1 MAEQVKIEV
10 VAEDKASGVFEGIG
24 GKFAKFGLAV
34 SGVKQAFSFIASMST
49 DVAEFNKLIAQTGA
63 NVGATQ
69 EQMASFSKVAVQSA
83 RDTFFT
89 AEQTAGALKMLAGGS
104 ITAEEAMKSLN
115 DVVSFA
121 TATGMED
128 LNQATLVVADAMTLF
143 HLRED
148 EVTRATDAL
157 TKVNQI
163 SFGTIDEL
171 SQAFQQAAPSAA
183 NLGFQFEEL
192 TAVIG
197 AMADAGVRGFEAGT
211 GLKMAFSRLSD
222 VTVQEQMRS
231 LGVEIIGASG
241 EMISFME
248 ILRQLD
254 DVTKGMTGPERV
266 TLMMELFGQQAGP
279 KMAALLGLGMPAIES
294 YKTAIE
300 GSGGATKAA
309 TNEINKAVDP
319 IKKLQ
324 DAWKEF
330 QIAVSPIVTW
340 LVEKAVWALNKVNE
354 AVGIVSDQLNAIS
367 QRFSQNSAAA
377 GGGFWGGLQG
387 FNQTVNEA
395 FGFANGGTV
404 PGALG
409 APSLAVVHGGE
420 QVIPNSGLRASGAG
434 GDITINITGNTISSA
449 LDMKDLADQVGRQI
463 MEVLQFNQR
472 F

>member
-1 MAEQVKIEV
+1 MAEQVKIDI
-10 VAEDKASGVFEGIG
+10 VAQDNASGVFDGVS
-24 GKFAKFGLAV
+24 GKFAKFGLALD
-34 SGVKQAFSFIASMST
+34 GVKRAFGFIASMST

-63 NVGATQ
+63 NVGASS
-69 EQMASFSKVAVQSA
+69 EQLGQFSKVAVKAA

-104 ITAEEAMKSLN
+104 ITAEEAMTSLS
-115 DVVSFA
+115 DVVQFA

-128 LNQATLVVADAMTLF
+128 LNQATLVVSDAMTLF
-143 HLRED
+143 KLRED

-171 SQAFQQAAPSAA
+171 SSAFQQAAPSAA

-197 AMADAGVRGFEAGT
+197 ALADAGVRGFEAGT
-211 GLKMAFSRLSD
+211 GLKMAFGRLSD
-222 VTVQEQMRS
+222 VTVQQDLRDM
-231 LGVEIIGASG
+231 GVEIIGASG
-241 EMISFME
+241 EMISFIE

-254 DVTKGMTGPERV
+254 EATKGMTGPEKV
-266 TLMMELFGQQAGP
+266 TVMMDLFGQQAGP
-279 KMAALLGLGMPAIES
+279 KMAALLGLGMPAIDAYS
-294 YKTAIE
+294 NAIA
-300 GSGGATKAA
+300 GSGGATKTAS
-309 TNEINKAVDP
+309 NEINKAVDP

-330 QIAVSPIVTW
+330 QIAVSPVVTW
-340 LVEKAVWALNKVNE
+340 IVEKAVWALQKMNE

-367 QRFSQNSAAA
+367 TRFSQNKAAA
-377 GGGFWGGLQG
+377 GGGFWGGLSA

-420 QVIPNSGLRASGAG
+420 QVIPTSGLRASGAG
-434 GDITINITGNTISSA
+434 SNITVNISGNTISSA
-449 LDMKDLADQVGRQI
+449 LDIRDLADQVGRQI
-463 MEVLQFNQR
+463 MDVLKTNQNL
-472 F
+472 